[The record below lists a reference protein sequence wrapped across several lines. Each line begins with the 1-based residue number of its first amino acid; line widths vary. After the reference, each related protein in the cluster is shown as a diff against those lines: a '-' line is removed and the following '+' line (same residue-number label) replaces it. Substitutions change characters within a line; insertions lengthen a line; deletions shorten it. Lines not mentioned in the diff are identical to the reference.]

1 MTTMTA
7 DAPRTSSLGVGFNAS
22 RTRATN
28 TEAWKQHMGN
38 KPIPA
43 RLALLPEAKP
53 NWRRVGVSAIFQ
65 ICILAFFVVVP
76 LLYPEQM
83 KTAIHFYSSTPIAQ
97 PMTEIPVAPPPPPP
111 PKVKAVAPKPKIEPK
126 PAPIEPV
133 KLNPQQPHIFANLV
147 APKKVEPK
155 VQKLEAKVPDMTTA
169 FEAVKI
175 DTKESGPKRPKEDVK
190 VGNLAGTGSAA
201 PATVKAPVDKVQTG
215 GFGDP
220 NGIPGKGDPNHAT
233 NVNRLGSPALPG
245 GEGYGNG
252 TGGKNGIRGT
262 VASTGFGNGTA
273 TPPAGGGGKKGT
285 VVAGGFG
292 NAADTTA
299 AAPKKKADASGPAD
313 NAPDILE
320 KPRPEYTAEG
330 RSLKIEGDVVIDM
343 VFLANGTVQ
352 INRVVSGL
360 GHGLDESA
368 VRAAQQIKFKPAK
381 RQGTPVDFPARVR
394 ITFLLAY

>member
-7 DAPRTSSLGVGFNAS
+7 DPRTSALRVGLNANRD
-22 RTRATN
+22 RTASPD
-28 TEAWKQHMGN
+28 AWKRQIGS

-53 NWRRVGVSAIFQ
+53 NWHRVGVSAICQ
-65 ICILAFFVVVP
+65 IAILGFFILVP
-76 LLYPEQM
+76 LLYPEGM

-97 PMTEIPVAPPPPPP
+97 PMTEIPVAPPPAPP
-111 PKVKAVAPKPKIEPK
+111 PKVKAVAPKVAPK
-126 PAPIEPV
+126 PDPPVEPV

-155 VQKLEAKVPDMTTA
+155 VEKVEVKVPDMNPA

-175 DTKESGPKRPKEDVK
+175 ETKEAGPKRPKEDVK
-190 VGNLAGTGSAA
+190 VGNLGTGSAA

-220 NGIPGKGDPNHAT
+220 NGVAGKGDPNHAT

-252 TGGKNGIRGT
+252 TGGKEGIRGT

-273 TPPAGGGGKKGT
+273 TPPAGGSKKGT

-292 NAADTTA
+292 NAADTTT
-299 AAPKKKADASGPAD
+299 AAPKKKTDASGPAD
-313 NAPDILE
+313 TPPDILE

-352 INRVVSGL
+352 INKVVSGL
-360 GHGLDESA
+360 GHGLDDSA
-368 VRAAQQIKFKPAK
+368 VRSAQQIKFKPAK
-381 RQGTPVDFPARVR
+381 RQGAPVDYPARVR
-394 ITFLLAY
+394 IEFRLAY